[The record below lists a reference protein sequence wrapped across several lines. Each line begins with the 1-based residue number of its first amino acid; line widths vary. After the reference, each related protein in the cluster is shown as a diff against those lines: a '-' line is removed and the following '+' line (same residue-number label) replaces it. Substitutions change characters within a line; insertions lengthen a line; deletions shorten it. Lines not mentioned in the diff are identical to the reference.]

1 MRLAANVV
9 GTPANINAKENPP
22 LVWLHNSGGKEKK
35 EPLHSVDGLCGGTGQ
50 ADPFVADELLVFFYS
65 YVAPLRQCRQ
75 FFDDSDGGEYTSQ
88 IFPLPPVP
96 V

>member
-22 LVWLHNSGGKEKK
+22 LVWQHNSGGKEKK

-50 ADPFVADELLVFFYS
+50 ADPFVAEELLVFFIVMS
-65 YVAPLRQCRQ
+65 PPSDSVANFLMTQTEENIHRK
-75 FFDDSDGGEYTSQ
+75 Y
-88 IFPLPPVP
+88 FPCPPVP